1 MSEKKRGFLGRLF
14 SGKDKNETPEAEG
27 IKPSAENPVV
37 DAPQSEPE
45 PADTG
50 FDAAPDLTEPP
61 AEPPIAE
68 ETLFTGI
75 GAEEALEPDL
85 SEGLSDTVEPET
97 VVPETPVITPV
108 TTDIPAETPPV
119 VPDDQPKRSWF
130 QKLKSGLSRSSSAL
144 TDGISSIFTKRKLDA
159 TMLEELEDVLIQADL
174 GVDTAMA
181 ITDRLSQGRY
191 NKEIE
196 PEEVRAILSEE
207 VEKVLEPVAHP
218 LNLDTGRKPHVVLM
232 VGVNGTGK
240 TTTIGKLSQKLATE
254 GKKVMLAAGDT
265 FRAAAV
271 EQLKIWGQRTG
282 AEVIARDTG
291 ADAAGLA
298 FDAMKEAKEKAVD
311 VLLIDTAGRLQN
323 KAELMDELEKVIR
336 VIKKH
341 DPEAPHTVLL
351 TLDATTGQNAL
362 NQVEIFGK
370 VAGVTGLVMTKL
382 DGTARWWHPRRHRRQ
397 ARDAGTFHR
406 RRRGRRR
413 SGTVLGQGFRQR
425 DCRAGLNQSISRF
438 SLGPAPSLPAPSRSL
453 RTESPGRPYSLQGSM
468 PRETA
473 PAASRPEAR
482 CLAGADRRRDLC
494 PGSGHPPPCHP
505 Y

>member
-14 SGKDKNETPEAEG
+14 GGKEEQAPEDAAQENVDTVAEQEAEAV
-27 IKPSAENPVV
+27 AE
-37 DAPQSEPE
+37 ALIEAAEPDIDVP
-45 PADTG
+45 PASTPAEQLA
-50 FDAAPDLTEPP
+50 FDA
-61 AEPPIAE
+61 
-68 ETLFTGI
+68 
-75 GAEEALEPDL
+75 EPDL
-85 SEGLSDTVEPET
+85 APELAA
-97 VVPETPVITPV
+97 P
-108 TTDIPAETPPV
+108 TPPV
-119 VPDDQPKRSWF
+119 DIPPTEEPGKPKVSWF

-159 TMLEELEDVLIQADL
+159 TMLEELEDILIQADL

-181 ITDRLSQGRY
+181 ITDRLSDGRY
-191 NKEIE
+191 DKEIE

-207 VEKVLEPVAHP
+207 VEKVLLPVATP
-218 LNLDTGRKPHVVLM
+218 LDLETGKKPHVVLM

-240 TTTIGKLSQKLATE
+240 TTTIGKLSQKLSAE
-254 GKKVMLAAGDT
+254 GKSVMLAAGDT

-298 FDAMKEAKEKAVD
+298 FDAMAAAKEREVD

-341 DPEAPHTVLL
+341 DPESPHSVLL

-382 DGTARWWHPRRHRRQ
+382 DGTARGGILVAIAAKHGLPVHFIGVGEGVDDLEPFS
-397 ARDAGTFHR
+397 AKDFANAI
-406 RRRGRRR
+406 
-413 SGTVLGQGFRQR
+413 
-425 DCRAGLNQSISRF
+425 AGL
-438 SLGPAPSLPAPSRSL
+438 A
-453 RTESPGRPYSLQGSM
+453 
-468 PRETA
+468 
-473 PAASRPEAR
+473 
-482 CLAGADRRRDLC
+482 
-494 PGSGHPPPCHP
+494 
-505 Y
+505 